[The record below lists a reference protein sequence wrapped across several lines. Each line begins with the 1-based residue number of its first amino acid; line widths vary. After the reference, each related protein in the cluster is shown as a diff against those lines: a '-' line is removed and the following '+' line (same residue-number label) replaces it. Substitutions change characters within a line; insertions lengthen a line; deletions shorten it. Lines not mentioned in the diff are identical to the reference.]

1 MIEQKRVQE
10 LIEKSKNVSRAF
22 DLTSSDIEHGAVKP
36 SAEEIEK
43 RETEYATLREDALK
57 MARQLYKMINITSS
71 DVEHGAKEFSDE
83 KIKELDE
90 MLNLLQNEFDISL
103 QELDP
108 SIIVE
113 EKIK

>member
-10 LIEKSKNVSRAF
+10 LIEKSKNVSRAS
-22 DLTSSDIEHGAVKP
+22 DLVPNQYGEIGP
-36 SAEEIEK
+36 STEK
-43 RETEYATLREDALK
+43 LDRKNQKYVSLREDALK